1 MFVSLR
7 VMDRDLAMSS
17 VHVSHRQTFSEW
29 YIHKVQMVGS
39 KCLILERICFV
50 QLYKRKSLFW
60 CVGKNARW
68 KCMKGRQTFLNG
80 EKSICNR
87 HSFFQYKWKIRQ
99 IGKMSLS
106 IHFFEFH
113 TVFEQNPEIR
123 FNHIP
128 PRRIKASSFVFKTQ
142 EAVWIA
148 RVPSSFSFWCFHFVF
163 GQRPVL
169 LGRTASA
176 IIWKSSELFGFGET
190 ACPYSC
196 HKFCICLSKKMYLFR
211 CFQSIFVFDCQCN

>member
-1 MFVSLR
+1 MCKYIGQICFGKSYNEIRAMFVSLR

-50 QLYKRKSLFW
+50 QLYERKSLFW

-87 HSFFQYKWKIRQ
+87 HSFFQYKWNIRP
-99 IGKMSLS
+99 IGKCL
-106 IHFFEFH
+106 
-113 TVFEQNPEIR
+113 
-123 FNHIP
+123 
-128 PRRIKASSFVFKTQ
+128 
-142 EAVWIA
+142 
-148 RVPSSFSFWCFHFVF
+148 
-163 GQRPVL
+163 
-169 LGRTASA
+169 
-176 IIWKSSELFGFGET
+176 
-190 ACPYSC
+190 Y
-196 HKFCICLSKKMYLFR
+196 FCISLCFKIPNSDLIVFPSEVSRQVIIPAPLCLKFKKQFG
-211 CFQSIFVFDCQCN
+211 

>member
-50 QLYKRKSLFW
+50 QLYERKSLFW
-60 CVGKNARW
+60 CVVEKNARW

-87 HSFFQYKWKIRQ
+87 HSFFQYKWNSRPIE
-99 IGKMSLS
+99 KMSLS

-113 TVFEQNPEIR
+113 TVFEQNSEIR
-123 FNHIP
+123 LNHIP
-128 PRRIKASSFVFKTQ
+128 PRRIKASSYVFKIQ
-142 EAVWIA
+142 EAV
-148 RVPSSFSFWCFHFVF
+148 
-163 GQRPVL
+163 
-169 LGRTASA
+169 
-176 IIWKSSELFGFGET
+176 
-190 ACPYSC
+190 
-196 HKFCICLSKKMYLFR
+196 
-211 CFQSIFVFDCQCN
+211 